1 MVSSLLKV
9 RSSVKGV
16 GRAPAFVQIFCQE
29 NAIPDKI
36 ASQLCVALDEIL
48 PGIAK
53 ITTSPRIH
61 LEIIKNAQS
70 LEFLITHESAS
81 YDISNQQ
88 AIRWPPDAE
97 NSRLSE
103 LSLQI
108 VHKLLNKIECYPSG
122 SMNTTRLIKNLEQ

>member
-1 MVSSLLKV
+1 MMASNLVKV

-16 GRAPAFVQIFCQE
+16 GRAAAFVQTFCQE
-29 NAIPDKI
+29 NSISNLV

-61 LEIIKNAQS
+61 LEIIKHTQS
-70 LEFLITHESAS
+70 LEFLISQEGEK
-81 YDISNQQ
+81 YDISNRQ
-88 AIRWPPDAE
+88 AIQWPIGAE
-97 NSRLSE
+97 DCRISD

-108 VHKLLNKIECYPSG
+108 VHRFIDKIECYQADG
-122 SMNTTRLIKNLEQ
+122 MNKTRLIKNLE